1 MVIDARAARVFL
13 FKRQKNG
20 HANMKAE
27 PTFAIAMLSFSG
39 TCLSL
44 LSIAYVASAIT
55 ASAQDL
61 TRGKME
67 FLTMCAPCHGDDGKG
82 AGPKSVSL
90 RSKPA
95 DLTALARRNGGVFT
109 PGAVLGMIDGRKEPR
124 SHGISEM
131 PIWGCRAPSAST
143 KANEPNSVQ
152 SFPDLACDPE
162 PVIQNRLRNI
172 VEYLRTVQV
181 D

>member
-1 MVIDARAARVFL
+1 
-13 FKRQKNG
+13 
-20 HANMKAE
+20 MKAE
-27 PTFAIAMLSFSG
+27 PTFPIVIFSFFR
-39 TCLSL
+39 TCPSL
-44 LSIAYVASAIT
+44 LSIAYVVSVIT
-55 ASAQDL
+55 TSAQDL

-67 FLTMCAPCHGDDGKG
+67 FLTMCASCHGDDGKG
-82 AGPKSVSL
+82 AGPKSISL
-90 RSKPA
+90 KSKPA

-124 SHGISEM
+124 SHVISEM

-143 KANEPNSVQ
+143 NANEPNSVQ
-152 SFPDLACDPE
+152 SFSDLACDPE